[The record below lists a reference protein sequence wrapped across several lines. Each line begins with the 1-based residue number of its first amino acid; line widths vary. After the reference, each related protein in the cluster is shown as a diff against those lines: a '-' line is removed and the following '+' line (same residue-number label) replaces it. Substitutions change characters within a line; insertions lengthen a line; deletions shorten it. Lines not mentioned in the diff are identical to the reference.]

1 MAQHIELG
9 KLGEQ
14 LAVDYLL
21 ERGYSILHRN
31 YHYLK
36 YEIDII
42 AIKGNVLHF
51 VEVKLRTSKDFGPP
65 EEKVTK
71 KKFKDLCK
79 AADDFLYYHQQY
91 KEIQFDILSITTPN
105 DEEPEY
111 FFIEDVYL

>member
-14 LAVDYLL
+14 MAVDYLL
-21 ERGYSILHRN
+21 ERDYSILHRN
-31 YHYLK
+31 YRYLK

-42 AIKGNVLHF
+42 AFKDAVLHF
-51 VEVKLRTSKDFGPP
+51 VEVKLRSSKDFGPP

-71 KKFKDLCK
+71 KKFRDLCK
-79 AADDFLYYHQQY
+79 AADNFLYDHRQF
-91 KEIQFDILSITTPN
+91 KDIQFDILSITTPK
-105 DEEPEY
+105 DAETEY